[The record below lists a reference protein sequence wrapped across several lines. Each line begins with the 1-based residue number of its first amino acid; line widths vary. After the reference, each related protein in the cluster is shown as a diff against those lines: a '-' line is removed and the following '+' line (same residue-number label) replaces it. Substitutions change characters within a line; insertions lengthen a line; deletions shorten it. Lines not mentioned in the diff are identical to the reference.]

1 MSSSRSFLVREL
13 NNKLTPLIN
22 NNKNNANRVIIK
34 SENTKYN
41 STATAAACPHL
52 ADLQGGSATATAEQH
67 HEQQHSEAWANARPY
82 KEIPGPRA
90 LPILGNTWR

>member
-13 NNKLTPLIN
+13 NNKLSPLIN
-22 NNKNNANRVIIK
+22 NNKNHANRVIIK
-34 SENTKYN
+34 SENTKNN

-52 ADLQGGSATATAEQH
+52 ADLQGGTTQTAAERHNEQH
-67 HEQQHSEAWANARPY
+67 TEAWANARPY
-82 KEIPGPRA
+82 KQIPGPRA

>member
-1 MSSSRSFLVREL
+1 MSSSRNFLVREL
-13 NNKLTPLIN
+13 NNKLTPLIT
-22 NNKNNANRVIIK
+22 NNKNHGNRVIIK
-34 SENTKYN
+34 SENTKHN

-52 ADLQGGSATATAEQH
+52 ADLQGAPSTEQH
-67 HEQQHSEAWANARPY
+67 HDVQHTEAWANARPY